1 MFLRGI
7 DTSMLTM
14 LKTVYRC
21 QNRMKK
27 PLNGDLKQLPIMKQI
42 DSLKIRNN
50 LGRSQHVLN
59 RKALGV
65 VNPG

>member
-1 MFLRGI
+1 
-7 DTSMLTM
+7 M
-14 LKTVYRC
+14 LKTIYRC

>member
-14 LKTVYRC
+14 LKTIYHC